1 MDEFLASLPAL
12 QKVYFFSAVIG
23 STGFV
28 VMTAMQFLGTDL
40 DLDGDAGGGD
50 ALDASGTAD
59 VSFKLL
65 SVHGLTAFSM
75 IFGLAGLSLTRE
87 FGTSWFE
94 SLVGA
99 TLAGSATVWILKR
112 LFGFFVGLKSS
123 GTTNLNNAINE
134 QGTVYMMIPPEGVGK
149 VQVPVQGR
157 LQTLDAVS
165 ADKVELTTGDRVQVV
180 EIISGD
186 TLKVRKAD

>member
-1 MDEFLASLPAL
+1 MGEFLASLPAL
-12 QKVYFFSAVIG
+12 QKVYFVSALVG

-28 VMTAMQFLGTDL
+28 LMTAMQFLGTDL
-40 DLDGDAGGGD
+40 DLDGDTGGD
-50 ALDASGTAD
+50 VSMDASGTAD

-87 FGTSWFE
+87 FGTSWLE
-94 SLVGA
+94 SLLGA
-99 TLAGSATVWILKR
+99 TIAGGLTVGILKK

-123 GTTNLNNAINE
+123 GTTNMNNAVNE
-134 QGTVYMMIPPEGVGK
+134 QGTVYMKIPAEGVGK
-149 VQVPVQGR
+149 VQLPVQGR

-165 ADKVELTTGDRVQVV
+165 ADKIELNTGDRVQVV

>member
-12 QKVYFFSAVIG
+12 QKVYFISAIVG

-40 DLDGDAGGGD
+40 DLEGDAGGDGG
-50 ALDASGTAD
+50 LDASGTAD

-87 FGTSWFE
+87 FGTTWFE

-99 TLAGSATVWILKR
+99 TLAGAATVGILKK

-123 GTTNLNNAINE
+123 GTTNMNNAVHE
-134 QGTVYMMIPPEGVGK
+134 QGTVYMQIPANGVGK
-149 VQVPVQGR
+149 VQLPVQGR

-165 ADKVELTTGDRVQVV
+165 ADKVELMTGDRVQVV

>member
-1 MDEFLASLPAL
+1 MNEFLASLPAL
-12 QKVYFFSAVIG
+12 QKVYFISAIVG
-23 STGFV
+23 GTGFV
-28 VMTAMQFLGTDL
+28 VMTAIQFLGADL
-40 DLDGDAGGGD
+40 DLDGDAGGD
-50 ALDASGTAD
+50 VDLDTSGTAD

-75 IFGLAGLSLTRE
+75 IFGLAGLSLSRE

-94 SLVGA
+94 SLFGA
-99 TLAGSATVWILKR
+99 TVAGSATVWILKR
-112 LFGFFVGLKSS
+112 LFAFFVGLKSS
-123 GTTNLNNAINE
+123 GTTDMNKAIHE

-149 VQVPVQGR
+149 VQLPVQGR

-165 ADKVELTTGDRVQVV
+165 ADHNELTTGTRVQVV
-180 EIISGD
+180 EIVSGN